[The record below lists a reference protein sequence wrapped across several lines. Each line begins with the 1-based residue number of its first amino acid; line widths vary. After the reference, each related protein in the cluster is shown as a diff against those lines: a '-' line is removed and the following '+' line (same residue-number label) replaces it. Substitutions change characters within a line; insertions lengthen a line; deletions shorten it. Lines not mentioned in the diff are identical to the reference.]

1 MVQAAGQQAV
11 AVLGLGLIA
20 MGEDIG
26 SEMLTRT
33 LSHLMRYCEPVI
45 RRAVPLALAMASVS
59 NPQLPILDTLSK
71 FSHDTDPE
79 VAHNAIFGLGLLG
92 AGTNNARLAAVLRQ
106 LAQYH
111 AKDQNNLFMVR
122 IAQGLVHLG
131 KGTLT
136 LNPFHSDRQLM
147 SPVAVAGLLS
157 VLVAML
163 DVKTTILG
171 KDSLDND
178 K

>member
-1 MVQAAGQQAV
+1 MSGQQAV

-45 RRAVPLALAMASVS
+45 RRAVPLALAMCSVS

-71 FSHDTDPE
+71 FSHDADAE
-79 VAHNAIFGLGLLG
+79 VAHAAIFGLGLLG

-147 SPVAVAGLLS
+147 SPVAVS
-157 VLVAML
+157 WQFSSH
-163 DVKTTILG
+163 
-171 KDSLDND
+171 SLMSRLPF
-178 K
+178 

>member
-1 MVQAAGQQAV
+1 M
-11 AVLGLGLIA
+11 
-20 MGEDIG
+20 
-26 SEMLTRT
+26 
-33 LSHLMRYCEPVI
+33 
-45 RRAVPLALAMASVS
+45 
-59 NPQLPILDTLSK
+59 
-71 FSHDTDPE
+71 
-79 VAHNAIFGLGLLG
+79 
-92 AGTNNARLAAVLRQ
+92 LRQ

-147 SPVAVAGLLS
+147 SPVAVAGLLA
-157 VLVAML
+157 VLVAFL

-171 KDSLDND
+171 K
-178 K
+178 